1 MKKRKLLTL
10 EDLTKFCLEQKM
22 NKFSSKDTGYQL
34 SVQVPATFE
43 VDENDPRRDLMKLK
57 IKVFHTGLNRNGSRI
72 SEESAKACFDSIKN
86 RPILARIHKVESTGE
101 YDFDAHNCRI
111 VTNEDGEEEFEYIE
125 SQVGSFTEDEPFF
138 EYDEENDKNFVCA
151 YAVIPEHYT
160 KAADIIRRKNGTK
173 NSCEL
178 CIDEFSYSAADKC
191 LDLEKFYLSGST
203 LLGTTDEGEA
213 VGEGMLGSRADIIDF
228 STEQNSGLSQ
238 FNCDDKLV
246 EVLEKLNTTLSNLH
260 KENSE
265 EGGVTQV
272 NKLQELMQKYD
283 VTEDQITFETEGL
296 SDEELETKFEEA
308 FGETTE
314 GENDPENGE
323 GSAEGEGSEDETGV
337 KEENA
342 CGGGSGKK
350 KKKKNS
356 IEHSL
361 EINGEEKK
369 FAVSLDDK
377 IYAIHC
383 LVNETYADAD
393 NTYYGTVVFEDYVV
407 MCDYCTGRYYKQS
420 YTSENDNY
428 SLTGDR
434 VEVYAEFVTADEQK
448 ELNDMRSNY
457 SAIEAELNSYKENE
471 LAAQKEA
478 ILADEA
484 YAEFADTEEFKT
496 LSKDA
501 SKYSVAELKDKC
513 DLAFAKL
520 VKAQGTFSAKPNT
533 TTKPNTV
540 VFAKHE
546 EAPSKKPYG
555 DLFD

>member
-1 MKKRKLLTL
+1 
-10 EDLTKFCLEQKM
+10 M

-34 SVQVPATFE
+34 SVQIPATFE
-43 VDENDPRRDLMKLK
+43 VDENDSRRDLMKLK

-191 LDLEKFYLSGST
+191 LDLEKFYLTGST

-296 SDEELETKFEEA
+296 SDEELEVKFEEA
-308 FGETTE
+308 FGEEETSTSKGE
-314 GENDPENGE
+314 DSEVGENSEEETSTENGE
-323 GSAEGEGSEDETGV
+323 NTEDYSVKHSITNADGSV
-337 KEENA
+337 KEFEL
-342 CGGGSGKK
+342 
-350 KKKKNS
+350 
-356 IEHSL
+356 SL
-361 EINGEEKK
+361 SDIQ
-369 FAVSLDDK
+369 
-377 IYAIHC
+377 YALYS
-383 LVNETYADAD
+383 LVNDTYSEADNAWYSVETYE
-393 NTYYGTVVFEDYVV
+393 GYVI
-407 MCDYCTGRYYKQS
+407 MQDWYSGRAYKQS
-420 YTSENDNY
+420 YKREEDNFA
-428 SLTGDR
+428 LNGDR
-434 VEVYAEFVTADEQK
+434 VEVHANWLTEEEENAIAE
-448 ELNDMRSNY
+448 LRSNY
-457 SAIEAELNSYKENE
+457 SSIEAELNSYKENE

-501 SKYSVAELKDKC
+501 SKYSVEELKDKC

-520 VKAQGTFSAKPNT
+520 VKAQGTFSAKQNT

-546 EAPSKKPYG
+546 ETPSKKPYG

>member
-1 MKKRKLLTL
+1 MGKYCTL
-10 EDLTKFCLEQKM
+10 DDLYNFCCTNNFTKFSAKENNNMPLIVHQQGT
-22 NKFSSKDTGYQL
+22 FSSNEERNDSL
-34 SVQVPATFE
+34 LPVSLVLAH
-43 VDENDPRRDLMKLK
+43 DEIN
-57 IKVFHTGLNRNGSRI
+57 LNKSQITYECYEDALVTCQN
-72 SEESAKACFDSIKN
+72 K
-86 RPILARIHKVESTGE
+86 PILANIHKVT
-101 YDFDAHNCRI
+101 YD
-111 VTNEDGEEEFEYIE
+111 DGTEQYEFSGHDMTVDPDNDEKTYYIE
-125 SQVGSFTEDEPFF
+125 QPIGILPESCNAHLEYNKEDDRNYLVANGYIFK
-138 EYDEENDKNFVCA
+138 EYGNQ
-151 YAVIPEHYT
+151 
-160 KAADIIRRKNGTK
+160 AADIIKREGAVDVSIEIAVHDMSFDAKEKVLTINKMEFLGVTCLGKTDTGEKINPAMTNANLTIQSFNAEDNYSTK
-173 NSCEL
+173 LAHSKLIEML
-178 CIDEFSYSAADKC
+178 DK
-191 LDLEKFYLSGST
+191 LNST
-203 LLGTTDEGEA
+203 L
-213 VGEGMLGSRADIIDF
+213 S
-228 STEQNSGLSQ
+228 S
-238 FNCDDKLV
+238 FN
-246 EVLEKLNTTLSNLH
+246 

-283 VTEDQITFETEGL
+283 VTEEQITFETEGL
-296 SDEELETKFEEA
+296 SDEELEAKFEET
-308 FGETTE
+308 FGETAEGENESENGEDSTE
-314 GENDPENGE
+314 GEGTEN
-323 GSAEGEGSEDETGV
+323 ETGV

-393 NTYYGTVVFEDYVV
+393 NTYYGTIVFEDYVV

-457 SAIEAELNSYKENE
+457 SSIEAELKSYKENE

-501 SKYSVAELKDKC
+501 SKYSVEELKDKC

-540 VFAKHE
+540 VFANHE
-546 EAPSKKPYG
+546 ETPSKKPYG

>member
-22 NKFSSKDTGYQL
+22 NKFSSKETGYQL

-86 RPILARIHKVESTGE
+86 RPILARIHKVEFTGE

-260 KENSE
+260 KNNSE
-265 EGGVTQV
+265 EGGETQV

-283 VTEDQITFETEGL
+283 VTEEQIDFETEGL
-296 SDEELETKFEEA
+296 SDEELEAKFEEV
-308 FGETTE
+308 FGENE
-314 GENDPENGE
+314 PDKGEDPENTDDNE
-323 GSAEGEGSEDETGV
+323 ISDNDTTV
-337 KEENA
+337 TEENA
-342 CGGGSGKK
+342 CGGGKK

-361 EINGEEKK
+361 EINGETKK
-369 FAVSLDDK
+369 YAVSLDDK

-393 NTYYGTVVFEDYVV
+393 NTYYGTTVFEDYVV
-407 MCDYCTGRYYKQS
+407 MHDWCTGRYYKQS
-420 YTSENDNY
+420 YTSEGDNY

-434 VEVYAEFVTADEQK
+434 VEVYAEFVTEDEQK
-448 ELNDMRSNY
+448 ELNNMRSNY
-457 SAIEAELNSYKENE
+457 SSIEAELKTYKEAE
-471 LAAQKEA
+471 LKTQKDA
-478 ILADEA
+478 ILADDC
-484 YAEFADTEEFKT
+484 YSEFADTEEFKA
-496 LSKDA
+496 LANDA
-501 SKYSVAELKDKC
+501 SKYTVEELRDKC

-520 VKAQGTFSAKPNT
+520 VKTQGTFSAKPENNS
-533 TTKPNTV
+533 KPNTV
-540 VFAKHE
+540 IFANTHE
-546 EAPSKKPYG
+546 ETQKNKPYG